1 MQRFPGAG
9 CADNVTTVTPDPV
22 KISSDEMQ
30 RFGGGSADNV
40 ATVTRDPVIAP
51 EEYEKES
58 SSASLLSSL
67 LLSLYEKSGK
77 QQNVAK

>member
-22 KISSDEMQ
+22 
-30 RFGGGSADNV
+30 
-40 ATVTRDPVIAP
+40 IAP
-51 EEYEKES
+51 EEFEEDS

-67 LLSLYEKSGK
+67 LLSLYEKRGK
-77 QQNVAK
+77 QQHAK